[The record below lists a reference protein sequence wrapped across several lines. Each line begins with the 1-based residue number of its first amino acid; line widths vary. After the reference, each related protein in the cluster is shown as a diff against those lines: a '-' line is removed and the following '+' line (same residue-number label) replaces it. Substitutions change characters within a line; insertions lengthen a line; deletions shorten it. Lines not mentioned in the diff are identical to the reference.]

1 MLHFS
6 LKALQISI
14 YNTHF
19 QIITSQAQSY
29 KPRRYF
35 PKNSVFQSILKLIKK
50 ELKKRK
56 KKTICNAPQK
66 ICNPSV
72 RSVKLSWPIHLAKEQ
87 LTHLKKWTKKTRLSI
102 LDNRAPLLQIT
113 D

>member
-19 QIITSQAQSY
+19 QTTTPQAQSY
-29 KPRRYF
+29 KSRRYF
-35 PKNSVFQSILKLIKK
+35 PKNSVFQSILKQIKRTQK
-50 ELKKRK
+50 TEE
-56 KKTICNAPQK
+56 KTICNAPQK

-72 RSVKLSWPIHLAKEQ
+72 RSVKTLLADSFSKRAINTFKEMD
-87 LTHLKKWTKKTRLSI
+87 KKNTVI
-102 LDNRAPLLQIT
+102 
-113 D
+113 

>member
-29 KPRRYF
+29 KSRRYF
-35 PKNSVFQSILKLIKK
+35 PKNSVFSEYLETDKK

-56 KKTICNAPQK
+56 KKRFVTHRK
-66 ICNPSV
+66 RYV
-72 RSVKLSWPIHLAKEQ
+72 
-87 LTHLKKWTKKTRLSI
+87 THLLE
-102 LDNRAPLLQIT
+102 A
-113 D
+113 